1 MSFQIDISMD
11 TNQNITDYAL
21 NYFKLE
27 KHNNIKKDLIKKHK
41 IIMEPQDVLNHLCF
55 INKNTNDIM
64 LDYRYFRCFIQK
76 DDLDNV
82 FQYFYKTI
90 ENVLETHDTFNIHV
104 YIKSL
109 SMLDIDKYYSFINKI
124 SQIMKDAFPD
134 KLGVCYIYE
143 ASFIFSQ
150 LIKVISKFV
159 DKKTKDKIKLIE

>member
-1 MSFQIDISMD
+1 MD
-11 TNQNITDYAL
+11 TTQNINGITEYAL
-21 NYFKLE
+21 NYYKLE
-27 KHNNIKKDLIKKHK
+27 KHNNIKKDLIKKYK
-41 IIMEPQDVLNHLCF
+41 ILMEPQDVLNHLCF
-55 INKNTNDIM
+55 IKKDNNNKNTNNIM
-64 LDYRYFRCFIQK
+64 LDYRYFKCFVQNE
-76 DDLDNV
+76 DLDNV
-82 FQYFYKTI
+82 FKYFYETI
-90 ENVLETHDTFNIHV
+90 ENVLKTHDTFNIHV

-109 SMLDIDKYYSFINKI
+109 AMLDIDKYYSFINKI